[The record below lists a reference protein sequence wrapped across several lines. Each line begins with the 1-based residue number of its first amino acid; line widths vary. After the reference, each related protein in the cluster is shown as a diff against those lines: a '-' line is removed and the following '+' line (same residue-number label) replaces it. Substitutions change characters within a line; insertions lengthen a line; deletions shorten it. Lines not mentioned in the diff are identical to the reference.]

1 MASIFF
7 TLLNNMCSLIFSA
20 KFIGK
25 VNCILSNCSPPNQSS
40 EMWLLTLPFHTNCSQ
55 FTDNLQTLWMISN
68 FNSFWPLS
76 AIWPFESLLLSLWIF
91 DPWNHPLQL
100 LSWFLEHHSAL
111 LFFLFSLFTKFP
123 HSSLSRQYAKIT
135 MGF

>member
-40 EMWLLTLPFHTNCSQ
+40 ETWLLTLPFHTNCYQ
-55 FTDNLQTLWMISN
+55 FTDKLQTLWMISN

-100 LSWFLEHHSAL
+100 LSWFLEYHLRCFFSYFHFL
-111 LFFLFSLFTKFP
+111 LSFLTPLSLANMLK
-123 HSSLSRQYAKIT
+123 
-135 MGF
+135 